1 MSETT
6 RLAPPSAGPEGDV
19 FGATAADRFDDAVAS
34 RRGEVRG
41 RSRPARIIAF
51 LVHRPFLLLAALW
64 ILVVLVAAVAPG
76 LFHTQDPLGGDP
88 IDKLQGPSAAHW
100 FGTDQLGRDLFAR
113 VLHGTALTLGAAL
126 LAVVIGLVV
135 GSILGL
141 LAGFVGSWV
150 DTVVM
155 RIADVLLAIPSL
167 LLSLALI
174 TVLGFG
180 TVHVA
185 IAVGLAS
192 IATVSRIMRSEVV
205 RVRSSVYVEAAA
217 ASGNRWW
224 RVLLVH
230 VLPNSGGPVLV
241 LAALEF
247 GTAILAVSSLSF
259 LGYGAQPPTPEWGS
273 LVSTGRDF
281 LRNAWWL
288 TTAPGVVIAL
298 TVLSANRVSRALDTE
313 GRRSR

>member
-6 RLAPPSAGPEGDV
+6 RLAPPAVEHGPDV
-19 FGATAADRFDDAVAS
+19 FGATADDRFEDALAERQGAPGS
-34 RRGEVRG
+34 RGPVFRFF
-41 RSRPARIIAF
+41 AF
-51 LVHRPFLLLAALW
+51 LVRRPFLLGASVW
-64 ILVVLVAAVAPG
+64 ILAVLVAAIAPG
-76 LFHTQDPLGGDP
+76 IFPTQDPLGGDP
-88 IDKLQGPSAAHW
+88 IDKLQGPNLGHW

-113 VLHGTALTLGAAL
+113 VLHGTGLTLGAAL
-126 LAVVIGLVV
+126 LAVGIGLVV
-135 GSILGL
+135 GSVLGL

-192 IATVSRIMRSEVV
+192 IATVARIMRSEVV
-205 RVRSSVYVEAAA
+205 RVRTSVYVEAAQ

-230 VLPNSGGPVLV
+230 VLPNSAGPVLV

-281 LRNAWWL
+281 LRTAWWL
-288 TTAPGVVIAL
+288 TTAPGIVIAL

>member
-1 MSETT
+1 MTETA
-6 RLAPPSAGPEGDV
+6 RLVALPV
-19 FGATAADRFDDAVAS
+19 GALADRRGLVAVLRKPS
-34 RRGEVRG
+34 LVF
-41 RSRPARIIAF
+41 SVLWIAA
-51 LVHRPFLLLAALW
+51 VLLAA
-64 ILVVLVAAVAPG
+64 AAPG
-76 LFHTQDPLGGDP
+76 LFHTQDPLGGVP
-88 IDKLQGPSAAHW
+88 ADKLQGPSAGHW

-113 VLHGTALTLGAAL
+113 VLHGTGLTLGSAL
-126 LAVVIGLVV
+126 LAVAIGLIA
-135 GSILGL
+135 GSVLGL
-141 LAGFVGSWV
+141 LAGFIGSWV

-180 TVHVA
+180 TVNVA

-192 IATVSRIMRSEVV
+192 IATVSRIMRSEVI
-205 RVRSSVYVEAAA
+205 RVRQSVYVEAAQV
-217 ASGNRWW
+217 SGNRWY
-224 RVLLVH
+224 RTLFVH
-230 VLPNSGGPVLV
+230 VLPNSAGPVLV

-247 GTAILAVSSLSF
+247 GTAILAVSALSF

-288 TTAPGVVIAL
+288 TTAPGLVIAI
-298 TVLSANRVSRALDTE
+298 TVLAANRLSRTLDGE

>member
-1 MSETT
+1 MTETA
-6 RLAPPSAGPEGDV
+6 RLVALPV
-19 FGATAADRFDDAVAS
+19 GALADRRGLLAVLRKPSLVFSALW
-34 RRGEVRG
+34 
-41 RSRPARIIAF
+41 IAA
-51 LVHRPFLLLAALW
+51 VLLAA
-64 ILVVLVAAVAPG
+64 AAPG
-76 LFHTQDPLGGDP
+76 LFHTQDPLGGVP
-88 IDKLQGPSAAHW
+88 ADKLQGPSAGHW

-113 VLHGTALTLGAAL
+113 VLHGTGLTLGSAL
-126 LAVVIGLVV
+126 LAVAIGLIA
-135 GSILGL
+135 GSVLGL

-180 TVHVA
+180 TVNVA

-192 IATVSRIMRSEVV
+192 IATVSRIMRSEVI
-205 RVRSSVYVEAAA
+205 RVRQSVYVEAAQV
-217 ASGNRWW
+217 SGNRWY
-224 RVLLVH
+224 RTLFVH
-230 VLPNSGGPVLV
+230 VLPNSAGPVLV

-247 GTAILAVSSLSF
+247 GTAILAVSALSF

-288 TTAPGVVIAL
+288 TTAPGLVIAI
-298 TVLSANRVSRALDTE
+298 TVLAANRLSRTLDGE